1 MERDDRDVGEKG
13 GGGECLRH
21 YGTSA
26 ELRRLRFTDGNYKV
40 SLQSD
45 RWLLSH
51 GRVYLPS
58 APVFVQGAC
67 CCQSVRLLSLERLGE

>member
-1 MERDDRDVGEKG
+1 MERDDRDVGEKGGG

-40 SLQSD
+40 SLQSG
-45 RWLLSH
+45 RWSRSDGRSYLS
-51 GRVYLPS
+51 S
-58 APVFVQGAC
+58 TPVFVHFVTQYGF
-67 CCQSVRLLSLERLGE
+67 